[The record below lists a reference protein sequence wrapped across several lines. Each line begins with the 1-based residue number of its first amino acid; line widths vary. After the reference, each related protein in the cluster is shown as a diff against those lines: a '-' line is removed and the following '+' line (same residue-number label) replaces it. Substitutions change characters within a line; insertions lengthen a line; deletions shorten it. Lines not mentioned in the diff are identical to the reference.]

1 MGPPSQRQIG
11 RYVLHGKIASG
22 GMATVHFG
30 RFIGGAGFSRTVAI
44 KRLHQHLAG
53 EPEFV
58 STLLDEARLAAR
70 IHHPN
75 VVPTLDVVSA
85 DGELLVVMEYVRGE
99 SLARLLKAGVQRG
112 GRIPLPIASA
122 IALGALQGLH
132 AAHEATSDQG
142 VPLGIVHRDVSP
154 QNVLVGVDGVARIID
169 FGVAKAAGRLQTT
182 REGEL
187 KGKTA
192 YMSPEQL
199 QEGDATRVSDVYAM
213 SIVLWEVLTNKRLF
227 SGDNE
232 AVVYGKALAGAK
244 EPPSRHAPDLPA
256 ALDALVMKGLAR
268 NPDDRFATAKDMA
281 EALVRAVPPA
291 LAMEVGAYVE
301 GMAGEGL
308 ALRAAVLAEIESSSG
323 NSSPVLPIE
332 ANGAVPSTPESTRGL
347 SDDVP
352 TVTSQ
357 ASSVSVRTPKPD
369 GVPRS
374 PLGWKV
380 AALGAAGLIAVAA
393 IGAIVWRGS
402 APYTPAAS
410 GASAQPVAEAT
421 QRAPTAVPSTPS
433 SSPPSAAS
441 EDDARAMPQPMVA
454 ATVTPPMAPSPPP
467 VRPARPSP
475 ATKPASAKRSGD
487 TVDTSGF

>member
-1 MGPPSQRQIG
+1 MAPPSQRQIG
-11 RYVLHGKIASG
+11 RYVLHGKMASG

-30 RFIGGAGFSRTVAI
+30 RLIGGAGFSRTVAI

-70 IHHPN
+70 IHHPH

-99 SLARLLKAGVQRG
+99 SLARLLKAGIQHG
-112 GRIPLPIASA
+112 GRVPLPIASA

-154 QNVLVGVDGVARIID
+154 QNILVGVDGVARIID

-182 REGEL
+182 RDGEL

-199 QEGDATRVSDVYAM
+199 QEGHATRVSDVYAM
-213 SIVLWEVLTNKRLF
+213 SIVLWEMLANKRLF
-227 SGDNE
+227 AGEND

-244 EPPSRHAPDLPA
+244 EPPSLYAPDLPA

-281 EALVRAVPPA
+281 EALVRAVSPSLP
-291 LAMEVGAYVE
+291 MEVGAYVE
-301 GMAGEGL
+301 QMAGEGL
-308 ALRAAVLAEIESSSG
+308 AQRAAVLAEIESSSG
-323 NSSPVLPIE
+323 KSTLPF
-332 ANGAVPSTPESTRGL
+332 APESSRGP
-347 SDDVP
+347 SDEVP
-352 TVTSQ
+352 TLTAQ
-357 ASSVSVRTPKPD
+357 SSSLSVGKPD
-369 GVPRS
+369 GVPRAQ
-374 PLGWKV
+374 LGWKAGALGVGGLV
-380 AALGAAGLIAVAA
+380 AALA
-393 IGAIVWRGS
+393 IGVLVWRS
-402 APYTPAAS
+402 STSTAPTAS
-410 GASAQPVAEAT
+410 GASPPPAPAAEAS
-421 QRAPTAVPSTPS
+421 QRPAKADVPAVPSATSASAPS
-433 SSPPSAAS
+433 ATSDDAGATAQAQIATTATQVAPPPPPATSPPG
-441 EDDARAMPQPMVA
+441 RPGR
-454 ATVTPPMAPSPPP
+454 PPP
-467 VRPARPSP
+467 
-475 ATKPASAKRSGD
+475 ATMATTAKRSGD
-487 TVDTSGF
+487 TVETSGF